1 MSNND
6 IQFRIYNN
14 ACKYY
19 VQSLNFATVS
29 PFGTNIA
36 SMTIIEIANYLNVN
50 GITNTDNFVFQQYIL
65 GENRNK
71 KKIYVGDIV
80 IQTDGKFPDNMF
92 RGIVEYDIP
101 NSAFVIRNSN
111 GKITGVGGAEVYVEV
126 IGNIFENPEL
136 I

>member
-1 MSNND
+1 MD
-6 IQFRIYNN
+6 
-14 ACKYY
+14 
-19 VQSLNFATVS
+19 
-29 PFGTNIA
+29 
-36 SMTIIEIANYLNVN
+36 
-50 GITNTDNFVFQQYIL
+50 NTNFVFQQYIL